1 MSTIMIHKENF
12 QQEVM
17 ESDKPVLVDFWA
29 PWCGPCRMVAP
40 ILEEIA
46 AENPQIKVC
55 KVNIDEDPQLAD
67 QFKIYSIPTLMVV
80 RDGKVVSQEAGARP
94 KQAILALLQEG

>member
-1 MSTIMIHKENF
+1 MSTIMIRKENF

-17 ESDKPVLVDFWA
+17 ESHKPVLVDFWA

>member
-17 ESDKPVLVDFWA
+17 ESHKPVLVDFWA